1 MNTTQ
6 RIMLGLSLALTPLSL
21 AQTAPA
27 APAPAAEAPTPE
39 EIKKVAS
46 YLMGF
51 QFAQQLAAESASLK
65 ASDFDP
71 AIFQQGFAAGFEGKF
86 DPEIEAKIPTHM
98 QAFVDN
104 LKKLDD
110 AEGAANA
117 EAGKKFLEEN
127 AKKPGV
133 VTLPSGLQYKIITEG
148 KGAKYDA
155 AKDGQSA
162 ICKVMYE
169 GRHLD
174 GSVFDA
180 STAPIEFPINQVV
193 PGFSEALKLM
203 PIGSTWEVYIPSDLG
218 YGESGSGRIGKNATL
233 IFTLELIDI
242 TPGAGKPGGQPI
254 EMTPE
259 IYEALQSQGL
269 QPM

>member
-1 MNTTQ
+1 
-6 RIMLGLSLALTPLSL
+6 MLGLSLALTPLSL
-21 AQTAPA
+21 AQTA
-27 APAPAAEAPTPE
+27 APAPEPAPAAAEAPTPE

-51 QFAQQLAAESASLK
+51 QFAQQLSGESASLK

-110 AEGAANA
+110 AQGTANA

-133 VTLPSGLQYKIITEG
+133 LTLPSGLQYKVITEG
-148 KGAKYDA
+148 KGAKYDS

-169 GRHLD
+169 GRHID
-174 GSVFDA
+174 GTVFDA
-180 STAPIEFPINQVV
+180 SKEPIEFGINQVV

-203 PIGSTWEVYIPSDLG
+203 PAGSTWEVYIPSELG

-233 IFTLELIDI
+233 IFKLELIGI
-242 TPGAGKPGGQPI
+242 SPGAGKPGGQPI
-254 EMTPE
+254 DLTPE
-259 IYEALQSQGL
+259 MIEALRSQGM
-269 QPM
+269 QAM

>member
-51 QFAQQLAAESASLK
+51 QFAQQLSAESTSLK

-110 AEGAANA
+110 AQGAANA
-117 EAGKKFLEEN
+117 DAGKKFLEEN

-133 VTLPSGLQYKIITEG
+133 VTLPSGLQYKVITEG
-148 KGAKYDA
+148 KGAKYNSA
-155 AKDGQSA
+155 QDGQSA
-162 ICKVMYE
+162 LCKVEYE
-169 GRHLD
+169 GRLID
-174 GSVFDA
+174 GTIFDA
-180 STAPIEFPINQVV
+180 SKEPIEFPINQVV

-203 PIGSTWEVYIPSDLG
+203 PSGSTWEIYIPSDLG
-218 YGESGSGRIGKNATL
+218 YGENGPPVIGKNATL
-233 IFTLELIDI
+233 IFKLTLISI
-242 TPGAGKPGGQPI
+242 SPGAGKPGGQPI
-254 EMTPE
+254 ELTPE
-259 IYEALQSQGL
+259 MLEALQSQGM